1 MDSSEG
7 PAPSR
12 ADVHSRK
19 LILQERRFLCL
30 YLLRIVQCAGIER
43 FIDMQNME
51 SILQSSMSIITSA
64 GDGRT
69 SLAQAMQAVRAQDYA
84 GAEQHLREAYDL
96 IKDAHIEQTKVIQG
110 SMNLDKSDSEN
121 EEAIRL
127 LFTHAQD
134 TVMTIHSE
142 YLVLKEVIALMES
155 NDQRLKKLEEIVYG
169 QKISG

>member
-1 MDSSEG
+1 
-7 PAPSR
+7 
-12 ADVHSRK
+12 
-19 LILQERRFLCL
+19 
-30 YLLRIVQCAGIER
+30 
-43 FIDMQNME
+43 
-51 SILQSSMSIITSA
+51 MSIITSA

-69 SLAQAMQAVRAQDYA
+69 SLAQAMQAVRSQDYA